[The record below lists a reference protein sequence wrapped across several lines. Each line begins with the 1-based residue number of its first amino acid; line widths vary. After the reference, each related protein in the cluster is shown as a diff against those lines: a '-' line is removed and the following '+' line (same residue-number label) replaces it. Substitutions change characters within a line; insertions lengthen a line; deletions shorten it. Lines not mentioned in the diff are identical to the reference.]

1 VRDAG
6 MVAGGPPGSGRGQR
20 EPGDRPASCLAVS
33 GIRLA
38 VFAGAGRNAVTRLGA
53 MTVEGM

>member
-1 VRDAG
+1 MLAWLRA
-6 MVAGGPPGSGRGQR
+6 ALR
-20 EPGDRPASCLAVS
+20 EVVVVSASPVIAQPHAWRS
-33 GIRLA
+33 AGIRLA